1 MLYATDFEVIHA
13 HEWLLER
20 SDRELEIRRRHLE
33 RIAEDAAEEPV
44 EHRRRHGFRVPRLAL
59 R

>member
-1 MLYATDFEVIHA
+1 MQYSTDLEVLHA

-20 SDRELEIRRRHLE
+20 SERELEIRRRHLE
-33 RIAEDAAEEPV
+33 RMAEDAAEEPV
-44 EHRRRHGFRVPRLAL
+44 EHRRHRAFHLPRLAL